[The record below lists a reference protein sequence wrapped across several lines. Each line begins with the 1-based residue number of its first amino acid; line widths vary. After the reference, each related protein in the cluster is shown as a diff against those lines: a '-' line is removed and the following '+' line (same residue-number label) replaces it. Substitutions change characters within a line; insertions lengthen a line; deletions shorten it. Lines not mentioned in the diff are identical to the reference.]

1 MALVCGFKGILKLM
15 HYALMYQQKGVDIHK
30 DQSTYM

>member
-1 MALVCGFKGILKLM
+1 MAPVCGFKGILKLI
-15 HYALMYQQKGVDIHK
+15 HYALVCQQKGVDTHK